1 MASFG
6 FVFDTNCSGLGPQFG
21 LSVFCAALDEAEE
34 VVKGPKLQGG
44 HMREFFDP
52 TMMMTEIVQLP
63 QPKKLS
69 KAEKNKQRLL
79 DIIYDKQTERMEK
92 KNQKIYYCSLS
103 DFSHCYKLMT
113 GEDCEKKVLCY
124 VANAYGRPFYFS
136 SCYHCRQMAPSYLSM
151 SFID

>member
-79 DIIYDKQTERMEK
+79 DIIYDKQTERME
-92 KNQKIYYCSLS
+92 NQKQKNYYCSLS
-103 DFSHCYKLMT
+103 DFSHCYKLLT
-113 GEDCEKKVLCY
+113 REDCEKKNAVLC
-124 VANAYGRPFYFS
+124 RPFYFS
-136 SCYHCRQMAPSYLSM
+136 SCFLCCQMAPSHLAM

>member
-52 TMMMTEIVQLP
+52 TMI
-63 QPKKLS
+63 KKLS

-113 GEDCEKKVLCY
+113 GEDCEKKVVCY

>member
-52 TMMMTEIVQLP
+52 TMMMTEIVQMLTAVHFTSVLVITVVKWPLLTCPCLLLTKSNFCLFKYYPIIIRICFLP
-63 QPKKLS
+63 ILS
-69 KAEKNKQRLL
+69 
-79 DIIYDKQTERMEK
+79 YD
-92 KNQKIYYCSLS
+92 Y
-103 DFSHCYKLMT
+103 
-113 GEDCEKKVLCY
+113 
-124 VANAYGRPFYFS
+124 
-136 SCYHCRQMAPSYLSM
+136 SYMFCFNTIL
-151 SFID
+151 